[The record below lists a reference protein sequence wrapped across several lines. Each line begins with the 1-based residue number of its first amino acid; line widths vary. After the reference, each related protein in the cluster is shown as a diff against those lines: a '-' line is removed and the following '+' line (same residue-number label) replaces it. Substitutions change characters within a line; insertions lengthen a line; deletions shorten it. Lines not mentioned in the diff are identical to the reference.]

1 MPTLSPSN
9 CINVEHQ
16 GVEGGKFL
24 RRRERLTRSGLVRSG
39 VSTERSGD
47 ASGSGGVEDLGRY
60 VVVSPSEFDMPRR
73 PRSPS
78 GIYPELPLTHGALSA
93 P

>member
-24 RRRERLTRSGLVRSG
+24 RRRERLTRSRLVRLSVRETESG
-39 VSTERSGD
+39 EGRDESTHVRINTD
-47 ASGSGGVEDLGRY
+47 AYTDY
-60 VVVSPSEFDMPRR
+60 CID
-73 PRSPS
+73 
-78 GIYPELPLTHGALSA
+78 
-93 P
+93 